1 MSQYGRALWAILRR
15 DMLRLFS
22 QRGRLLA
29 ALARPLIWL
38 IVFAAGFRAILGIS
52 IQPPYQTYIT
62 YDIYIVPGLV
72 GMVQLFNAM
81 LSSLSIIYDRETGSM
96 RVLMTTPLPR
106 PFLLLAKLLAGS
118 LAGTLQAYA
127 FLAIAAVYGIR
138 FPVAGYLL
146 AAPVLVLTGLM
157 LGAIGMV
164 VSSSIRQIE
173 NFAGVMNF
181 VIFPAFFLSSALYPL
196 WRMQESS
203 LILYRISLVN
213 PFTAA
218 VELIR
223 FTLYADTAAVPLSA
237 VLGYVTLFVLAAI
250 IFYAPSAT
258 FSRDK

>member
-1 MSQYGRALWAILRR
+1 
-15 DMLRLFS
+15 MLRLFS
-22 QRGRLLA
+22 QRGRLFA
-29 ALARPLIWL
+29 ALVRPLIWL
-38 IVFAAGFRAILGIS
+38 VVFAAGFRSILGVS

-62 YDIYIVPGLV
+62 YDVYIVPGLV
-72 GMVQLFNAM
+72 GMTQLFNAM
-81 LSSLSIIYDRETGSM
+81 LSSLSMVYDRETGSM

-118 LAGTLQAYA
+118 LVGTFQGYA
-127 FLAIAAVYGIR
+127 FLAVAAVFGIR
-138 FPVAGYLL
+138 LPLAGYLL
-146 AAPVLVLTGLM
+146 AAPVMVLTGLM

-203 LILYRISLVN
+203 LLLYRISLWN

-218 VELIR
+218 VEAIR
-223 FTLYADTAAVPLSA
+223 FACYGQLAPGPLATVAVFLLLFLGGAALLYSPSRG
-237 VLGYVTLFVLAAI
+237 LGGGRRVQ
-250 IFYAPSAT
+250 
-258 FSRDK
+258 